1 MRCARPGCYPRCPP
15 SEPFFSEDQM
25 KCVAQCGCYD
35 EDGNYHDVGARV
47 PAAENCQS
55 W

>member
-1 MRCARPGCYPRCPP
+1 M
-15 SEPFFSEDQM
+15 E
-25 KCVAQCGCYD
+25 CVAQCGCYD
-35 EDGNYHDVGARV
+35 EDGNYHEVGARV